1 MIMKTF
7 SLIDLGRASKVTAA
21 SLMGPVAERDSVTLR
36 NYI

>member
-1 MIMKTF
+1 MKKY

-21 SLMGPVAERDSVTLR
+21 YVVGTVPERDSSVLS